1 MIKYR
6 NMAASERARKLRHDR
21 VRRKIRGTGECPR
34 LCVFRSLKYIYAQL
48 IDDVQGVTLC
58 SASSLEPEVKQS
70 VAKTGNVEAA
80 SAVGKLVAARATQAG
95 ISQVVFDR
103 GGYQYHGRIKALADG
118 AREGGLQF

>member
-6 NMAASERARKLRHDR
+6 NMAAAERARKLRHDR
-21 VRRKIRGTGECPR
+21 VRKKVRGTVECPR

-70 VAKTGNVEAA
+70 VAKTGNTEAA
-80 SAVGKLVAARATQAG
+80 AAVGKLVASRATQAG
-95 ISQVVFDR
+95 IGQVVFDR
-103 GGYQYHGRIKALADG
+103 GGYQYHGRVKALADG